1 MTIRRKRTEVTVET
15 ETRVVW
21 RRTSPGKRAWCAE
34 CAAETFLVTL
44 DAAAIVTGLTVD
56 SIYARIAGGAL
67 HVREVPGGGQLVCGL
82 SLGLS
87 QPQET

>member
-1 MTIRRKRTEVTVET
+1 MAIRRKRTEVTVET

-21 RRTSPGKRAWCAE
+21 RRTSPAKRTWCDK
-34 CAAETFLVTL
+34 CAAATFMVTP
-44 DAAAIVTGLTVD
+44 DAAAIVTGLTLD

-67 HVREVPGGGQLVCGL
+67 HVKEVPDAGQLVCAL